1 MATYRSIRAAGRGL
15 IDGRTA
21 GTFDRVHGLV
31 ATGGDDGSSVA
42 VLGGEA
48 INEEVDGGRVSD
60 GSVAAPGGA
69 RRYTGGA
76 GSAAGAG
83 SAGAGSAGGT
93 GSAGGGGPVGTSADE
108 RDALGSRQPKGRH
121 GDDRGCLKRLHFGV

>member
-48 INEEVDGGRVSD
+48 INEEGDGGRVSD

-69 RRYTGGA
+69 RRYTGG
-76 GSAAGAG
+76 G
-83 SAGAGSAGGT
+83 GSAGGA
-93 GSAGGGGPVGTSADE
+93 GSTGGGGPVSTSADE
-108 RDALGSRQPKGRH
+108 RDALGSRQPKDRH
-121 GDDRGCLKRLHFGV
+121 GDDRGCLKILHFGV